1 MNDARV
7 TPGASAAAGS
17 ASAPGSPSTSLQRI
31 LRARGHSFA
40 WGPGTVPLLMAIVNA
55 TPDSFSDGGLHA
67 DAASAIDFGER
78 CIADGAAIVDIG
90 GESTRPGA
98 QRVDAA
104 EQIARTCPVVEALAR
119 RAPVS
124 IDTTRAAV
132 AQSALAA
139 GACMVNDVSAAT
151 DDPAIIDAACS
162 AGAALVLM
170 HRLHAPAE
178 DRVSTEADPRRRY
191 GDVVRDVRDWLGARI
206 EAAVRAGL
214 PRDCIAVD
222 PGLGFGKDVAQNME
236 LLVRV
241 GEFAS
246 LGVPVLVGASRKSFL
261 GAVAGEPDAA
271 RRDAASI
278 VAALE
283 AASNGAA
290 ILRVHDVHGH
300 RVALAAWAAVRA
312 AKSR

>member
-1 MNDARV
+1 MV
-7 TPGASAAAGS
+7 
-17 ASAPGSPSTSLQRI
+17 
-31 LRARGHSFA
+31 
-40 WGPGTVPLLMAIVNA
+40 IVNA

-67 DAASAIDFGER
+67 DATSAIAFGDR
-78 CIADGAAIVDIG
+78 CIADGAAIVDVG

-119 RAPVS
+119 RVPVS

-132 AQSALAA
+132 AQAALAA

-151 DDPAIIDAACS
+151 DDPAIIDTACS

-206 EAAVRAGL
+206 EAAARAGL
-214 PRDCIAVD
+214 PRECIAVD

-300 RVALAAWAAVRA
+300 RVALAAWAAVQA

>member
-1 MNDARV
+1 
-7 TPGASAAAGS
+7 
-17 ASAPGSPSTSLQRI
+17 
-31 LRARGHSFA
+31 
-40 WGPGTVPLLMAIVNA
+40 MAIVNA

-67 DAASAIDFGER
+67 DATSAIAFGDR
-78 CIADGAAIVDIG
+78 CIADGAAIVDVG

-119 RAPVS
+119 RVPVS

-132 AQSALAA
+132 AQAALAA
-139 GACMVNDVSAAT
+139 GACMVNDVSAASE
-151 DDPAIIDAACS
+151 DPAIIEAACS
-162 AGAALVLM
+162 VGAAMVLM
-170 HRLHAPAE
+170 HRLHAPGE

-206 EAAVRAGL
+206 DATVRAGL
-214 PRDCIAVD
+214 ARECIAVD

-236 LLVRV
+236 LLVRL

-261 GAVAGEPDAA
+261 GAVGGEPDAA
-271 RRDAASI
+271 RRDPASI

-300 RVALAAWAAVRA
+300 RVALAAWTALRA
-312 AKSR
+312 ARNG